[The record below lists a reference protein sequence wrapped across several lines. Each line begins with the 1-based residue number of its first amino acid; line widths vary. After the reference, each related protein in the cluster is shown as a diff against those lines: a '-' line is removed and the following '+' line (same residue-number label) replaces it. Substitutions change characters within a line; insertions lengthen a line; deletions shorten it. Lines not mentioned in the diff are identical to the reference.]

1 MHDPN
6 CLFCKI
12 FKGEIPSNK
21 VFESDNVIGFRDLH
35 PQAKDHVLFI
45 HKNHNANI
53 AEMASSDPEDI
64 IEVIRAITRFA
75 KESGL
80 EKTGV
85 RIVSNSGPDA
95 GQTIFHTHFHVLG
108 GEQLGH
114 FGRNSRR

>member
-1 MHDPN
+1 MHNPD
-6 CLFCKI
+6 CIFCKI

-21 VFESDNVIGFRDLH
+21 VFESSNVIGVRDLH

-45 HKNHNANI
+45 HKNHSSNI
-53 AEMASSDPEDI
+53 GDMISSHPEDL
-64 IEVIRAITRFA
+64 IEVTRAITRFA

-80 EKTGV
+80 EKTGF
-85 RIVSNSGPDA
+85 RIVANSGPDA

-114 FGRNSRR
+114 FGKHSKH